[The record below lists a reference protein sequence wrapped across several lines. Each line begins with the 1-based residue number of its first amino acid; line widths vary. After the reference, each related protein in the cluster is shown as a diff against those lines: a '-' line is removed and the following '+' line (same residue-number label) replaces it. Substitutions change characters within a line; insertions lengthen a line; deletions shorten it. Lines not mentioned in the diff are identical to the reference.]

1 VTADSRP
8 QTTVVVPVWDEYAGA
23 PLTSALE
30 SLVEQNAARI
40 LVVDNASRVPIHDR
54 AGVEIVRAPRR
65 LTLGAAR
72 NLGLEHVKTPYVIVW
87 DADDLMLPGTIATL
101 ESAIKADSRLAAF
114 GAAIVEEPSRA
125 RHRWPRRWIRWL
137 VRTPPLFALLDCV
150 WSLYP
155 TTGATIMRTDLVR
168 DAGGYSDAE
177 AAEDWGLGVALAFRG
192 RIGWTERPGR
202 IYLLHHQ
209 SVWARHMS
217 PAHQLEHGRAI
228 RRRIKAD
235 PRVGL
240 PVKLLL
246 PLIGAAQVTAVAV
259 HVAVRRQR
267 GVRR

>member
-30 SLVEQNAARI
+30 SLFGQGAAQI
-40 LVVDNASRVPIHDR
+40 LVVDNASHTPIADR

-72 NLGLEHVKTPYVIVW
+72 NLGLEHVKTPFVVVW
-87 DADDLMLPGTIATL
+87 DADDVMLPGTVTALEHSIA
-101 ESAIKADSRLAAF
+101 ADSRLAAF
-114 GAAIVEEPSRA
+114 GAAIVEDPSGV
-125 RHRWPRRWIRWL
+125 RHRWPRPWIKRL
-137 VRTPPLFALLDCV
+137 VRAPRLFAVLDCM

-168 DAGGYSDAE
+168 DAGGYNDAE

-192 RIGWTERPGR
+192 RIGWSERPGR
-202 IYLLHHQ
+202 VYLLHHQ
-209 SVWARHMS
+209 SVWARHMTA
-217 PAHQLEHGRAI
+217 AHQLRHARAI

-235 PRVGL
+235 PCVGL
-240 PVKLLL
+240 AVKLLL
-246 PLIGAAQVTAVAV
+246 PLIAAAQIVAV
-259 HVAVRRQR
+259 MAHVAVRWRSGMSR
-267 GVRR
+267 